1 VTEPWETLWDN
12 AMKALDSLEPAFPRK
27 IDWSFG
33 GGTAMRLFYDHRESK
48 DVDIFVTDP
57 YVISGLSP
65 RLNNATQELTD
76 DYNEQ
81 SNLLKLRFPE
91 GEVDFIVGGRLIE
104 AVSLAEKHIRGR
116 DVRVEQ
122 PIEIVAKKCFYRA
135 ADFTARDIFDLAVLL
150 DEEPDT
156 VRQYENVLLAKRDV
170 LRQRL
175 GAMSPPMRGQI
186 EDALNSLAVTPA
198 YEHIRTRAIDM
209 VLDFITRGR

>member
-1 VTEPWETLWDN
+1 MTEPWETLWDN

-122 PIEIVAKKCFYRA
+122 PIEIVAKSA
-135 ADFTARDIFDLAVLL
+135 SIARRISPRETSSILPCCSTKNPIPFGSTKTSCL
-150 DEEPDT
+150 
-156 VRQYENVLLAKRDV
+156 QS
-170 LRQRL
+170 
-175 GAMSPPMRGQI
+175 AMSFGNASERCRRRCV
-186 EDALNSLAVTPA
+186 AKSKTHSTPS
-198 YEHIRTRAIDM
+198 R
-209 VLDFITRGR
+209 

>member
-1 VTEPWETLWDN
+1 
-12 AMKALDSLEPAFPRK
+12 M
-27 IDWSFG
+27 
-33 GGTAMRLFYDHRESK
+33 
-48 DVDIFVTDP
+48 
-57 YVISGLSP
+57 
-65 RLNNATQELTD
+65 
-76 DYNEQ
+76 
-81 SNLLKLRFPE
+81 LKLRFPE